1 MIIDVKTERVV
12 YDKVPQ
18 TLVTIP
24 LLSISSTVAYPAK
37 IDDVFDKV
45 KEILK
50 EVSWFGMEVTL
61 QSAKGNSF
69 KVSLTGFDLKEYV
82 AMIIFC
88 RRKAAGMTQTDLA
101 VACGY
106 KSVNSVARIENGH
119 DSPSLK
125 TLVRIFDALGV
136 SFSVVVK

>member
-37 IDDVFDKV
+37 IDDVFEKAKD
-45 KEILK
+45 ILK
-50 EVSWFGMEVTL
+50 EVSWFGMEVSLHST
-61 QSAKGNSF
+61 KGNSF
-69 KVSLTGFDLKEYV
+69 EVSVTGFDLKEYI
-82 AMIIFC
+82 AMVVYC
-88 RRKAAGMTQTDLA
+88 RRKSQGMTQKELA
-101 VACGY
+101 SACGY

-119 DSPSLK
+119 DVPSLK

-136 SFSVVVK
+136 SLSVVVK